1 MSNIEIKEIKE
12 IKDIK
17 HAFYINLLERVD
29 RKVDVEQELS
39 KIGICAERFNAIK
52 MDNGAIGC
60 SMSHLKC
67 LQIAYENKYEH
78 VFICEDDI
86 TFLQPELFK
95 TKLNQFLEKH
105 DNWDVVLL
113 AGNVVPPFKPVDD
126 CCIQVKKCQTTTGYI
141 VNGHYI
147 KTLID
152 NIKMGLTH
160 LIKNTE
166 KHILFAIDKFWFHL
180 QEKDQWYLIIPLTV
194 IQKPGYSDIE
204 KRITNYSNIMTDLN
218 KPYFKPFPVFT
229 PLHI

>member
-1 MSNIEIKEIKE
+1 MKKIKE

-17 HAFYINLLERVD
+17 HAFYINLLERAD

-39 KIGICAERFNAIK
+39 KIGIFGERFNAIK

-67 LQIAYENKYEH
+67 LQMAYDNKYDH
-78 VFICEDDI
+78 IMICEDDI
-86 TFLQPELFK
+86 TFLQPELFA
-95 TKLNQFLEKH
+95 TQLNKFLEKQ
-105 DNWDVVLL
+105 DNWDVILL

-126 CCIQVKKCQTTTGYI
+126 CCIKVKKCQTTTGYI

-160 LIKNTE
+160 LIKNPRN
-166 KHILFAIDKFWFHL
+166 HLLFAIDKFWFHL
-180 QEKDQWYLIIPLTV
+180 QEKDNWYLIIPLTV
-194 IQKPGYSDIE
+194 IQKTGYSDIE
-204 KRITNYSNIMTDLN
+204 KRITNYSKLMTDLE
-218 KPYFKPFPVFT
+218 KPYLKARKT
-229 PLHI
+229 I